1 MSLHQ
6 EVAML
11 KNVPMFS
18 GLDPARLKLLSFASE
33 RVNFMPGEDFIRQGE
48 IGEDAFLILD
58 GDADILVAH
67 GEMETTIGK
76 ADTNHLVG
84 IIALLSQGRRTAT
97 VRATSC
103 LTCLRLPKDVFFQLV
118 RDLPDF
124 SLAVMRELAETLERQ
139 TTMFREAMILTGE
152 HRRN

>member
-1 MSLHQ
+1 
-6 EVAML
+6 ML
-11 KNVPMFS
+11 RNVPMFA

-48 IGEDAFLILD
+48 VGEDAFLILHGNAEILVSNGETVTKI
-58 GDADILVAH
+58 GDADN
-67 GEMETTIGK
+67 
-76 ADTNHLVG
+76 NHLVG

-97 VRATSC
+97 VRANSC
-103 LTCLRLPKDVFFQLV
+103 LTCLRLPKDVFYQLI

-124 SLAVMRELAETLERQ
+124 SLAVMRELAETLDRQ
-139 TTMFREAMILTGE
+139 TAMFRDALELTRE